1 MLSAPARAFNSRRRP
16 PSWPWPQPRKR
27 PGCPDPAGRGLP
39 TTAITVI
46 IAKLVDRDPS
56 TLDGLHVLIRSETI
70 ESVVEETFISDTAF
84 GTGVE

>member
-1 MLSAPARAFNSRRRP
+1 MAAS
-16 PSWPWPQPRKR
+16 
-27 PGCPDPAGRGLP
+27 
-39 TTAITVI
+39 VV

>member
-1 MLSAPARAFNSRRRP
+1 M
-16 PSWPWPQPRKR
+16 
-27 PGCPDPAGRGLP
+27 GCPP
-39 TTAITVI
+39 TAITVI

>member
-1 MLSAPARAFNSRRRP
+1 VLSAPARAFNSRRANALGALTRLAV
-16 PSWPWPQPRKR
+16 
-27 PGCPDPAGRGLP
+27 GCPP
-39 TTAITVI
+39 TAITVI